1 MTNLN
6 NEICELSLNELDG
19 VSGGTWMDTVICVT
33 SAVKAINGI
42 NSILTQA
49 VDGIPPR
56 RATRRDKG
64 RPVYPLEAAS
74 VGGLIVIN
82 AGGCI
87 ARNALPICATL

>member
-19 VSGGTWMDTVICVT
+19 VNGGTWMDTVICVT

-49 VDGIPPR
+49 VDGILPASCHP
-56 RATRRDKG
+56 KG
-64 RPVYPLEAAS
+64 
-74 VGGLIVIN
+74 
-82 AGGCI
+82 
-87 ARNALPICATL
+87 